1 MNNEVTKF
9 DNLSDHA
16 LVRLP
21 VVKSL
26 FGISAPTVWRW
37 SKSGQLPKPIRIS
50 GITGWQVG
58 ALRKTLKEITMLS
71 SKNSSG
77 SIDVTGAV
85 K

>member
-1 MNNEVTKF
+1 MVYF
-9 DNLSDHA
+9 DTLPDSA

-26 FGISAPTVWRW
+26 FSISAPTVWRW

-58 ALRKTLKEITMLS
+58 ALRKTLKDMAVLQV
-71 SKNSSG
+71 KNDSH
-77 SIDVTGAV
+77 SINAIGAV

>member
-1 MNNEVTKF
+1 MNDELTKF
-9 DNLSDHA
+9 DDLSDQA

-26 FGISAPTVWRW
+26 FSISAPTVWRW

-58 ALRKTLKEITMLS
+58 ALRKMLKQIAALPIKNDSSSIGITGVA
-71 SKNSSG
+71 K
-77 SIDVTGAV
+77 
-85 K
+85 

>member
-1 MNNEVTKF
+1 MVYF
-9 DNLSDHA
+9 DTLPDSA

-26 FGISAPTVWRW
+26 FSISAPTVWRW

-58 ALRKTLKEITMLS
+58 ALRKTLKDMTVLQV
-71 SKNSSG
+71 KNDSH
-77 SIDVTGAV
+77 SINAIGAV